1 MKLIIIIAA
10 ITLSGCLHEKPFE
23 ESLYCDGIYI
33 ATGDSGFATY
43 ANYYK
48 YKVDGQIYRYTAI
61 EGSICK
67 IVEID

>member
-1 MKLIIIIAA
+1 MKAIIIIAA
-10 ITLSGCLHEKPFE
+10 ITLSGCLHEGPKA
-23 ESLYCDGIYI
+23 SLYCDETHV
-33 ATGDSGFATY
+33 ASGDDGFATY